1 MRAISRKAVFLGVA
15 LTAALGLAS
24 CTESTDT
31 TTDDTTTT
39 TASVT
44 MTLTPDPA
52 TAATSKNGDYAWQ
65 GAFTVTFVESGGVG
79 VTISSLSVTVQQS
92 SGGIVLPVSDPD
104 NPVKYDFEAD
114 NETNYIAANGT
125 FTMGIKV
132 FYTLPNGKKEA
143 LVTVQTS
150 LQDDNAHTGSFSDT
164 ATVK

>member
-1 MRAISRKAVFLGVA
+1 MRAIFRKAMFLGVA

-31 TTDDTTTT
+31 SSSDSTP
-39 TASVT
+39 TATMT

-52 TAATSKNGDYAWQ
+52 AAVASENGDFVWQ

-79 VTISSLSVTVQQS
+79 VTINSLSVTVQQS

-104 NPVKYDFEAD
+104 NPVKFEYEAD

-150 LQDDNAHTGSFSDT
+150 LQDDNAHTGSLGDQ

>member
-1 MRAISRKAVFLGVA
+1 MRAISRKAVFPGVA
-15 LTAALGLAS
+15 LIAALGLAS

-31 TTDDTTTT
+31 TTDDTSTTS
-39 TASVT
+39 AFVT
-44 MTLTPDPA
+44 MTVTPDPA
-52 TAATSKNGDYAWQ
+52 TAVASEDDEFEWQ

-79 VTISSLSVTVQQS
+79 VTINTLSVTVQQS

-104 NPVKYDFEAD
+104 NPVKFDYEAD

-125 FTMGIKV
+125 FTMGVKV
-132 FYTLPNGKKEA
+132 FYTLPNGRKEA

-150 LQDDNAHTGSFSDT
+150 LADDNGYTGSFNDA